1 MELEKRLLQKE
12 SELDH
17 VESDKLNMNDKME
30 LLKSKM
36 DAAMKT
42 NKRLLDNAT
51 NTINEHMEM
60 NIKLVKEKETL
71 SITIENLKRSLKAE
85 NEAKHLRKQVKTIK
99 EGEDIIRINLLR
111 NGNDDQFKL
120 VAMILSL
127 HLLFWQKKPRR
138 KHKLRGGED
147 LKYEKFLDN
156 QRQMK
161 EIARL
166 KEKQTFK

>member
-1 MELEKRLLQKE
+1 MLKKE

-71 SITIENLKRSLKAE
+71 SITIENLKRSLKSSE

-99 EGEDIIRINLLR
+99 EGEDIIRDKLAGAMATMTNL
-111 NGNDDQFKL
+111 NSS
-120 VAMILSL
+120 AMISL
-127 HLLFWQKKPRR
+127 PTPSSFGKKSQGEAQTSRR
-138 KHKLRGGED
+138 RVTCK
-147 LKYEKFLDN
+147 
-156 QRQMK
+156 
-161 EIARL
+161 I
-166 KEKQTFK
+166 